1 MDLAE
6 NHMRNAGYGGFS
18 FRDLAAE
25 IGIKSASVHH
35 HFPTKAT
42 MAAAV
47 ARRYADRFFA
57 TVARSS
63 DVTADEAIA
72 AYRSA
77 FKAALD
83 RDGMMCLFG
92 VLGAEA
98 GGLSPEVANE
108 ILTFFRRCIEDLSQ
122 RIGGPDAEARAFQ
135 VIATLEGGTDPPA
148 PAGQVIPLHPGQA
161 ETVEFDELE
170 RLSMAET
177 CARLTALKVPH
188 ERLSDFHLKI
198 GCINHYPTTGVTMLD
213 GKKKFRQTGF
223 EFLLT
228 VLREPHVLRSVATPT
243 PPSRPTT
250 EATPAGTRSIRLDP

>member
-1 MDLAE
+1 
-6 NHMRNAGYGGFS
+6 MRNAGYGGFS

-42 MAAAV
+42 MATAV

-135 VIATLEGGTDPPA
+135 VIATLEGGMMLARAYQDTSPFDQA
-148 PAGQVIPLHPGQA
+148 AAGLA
-161 ETVEFDELE
+161 
-170 RLSMAET
+170 
-177 CARLTALKVPH
+177 
-188 ERLSDFHLKI
+188 
-198 GCINHYPTTGVTMLD
+198 
-213 GKKKFRQTGF
+213 
-223 EFLLT
+223 
-228 VLREPHVLRSVATPT
+228 
-243 PPSRPTT
+243 
-250 EATPAGTRSIRLDP
+250 

>member
-1 MDLAE
+1 VNETAERLMDLAE
-6 NHMRNAGYGGFS
+6 SHMRNAGYGGFS

-57 TVARSS
+57 TVSRSRNE
-63 DVTADEAIA
+63 TAHEAIA

-83 RDGMMCLFG
+83 PDGAMCLFG

-98 GGLSPEVANE
+98 GGLPPEVANE
-108 ILTFFRRCIEDLSQ
+108 ILSFFRRCIEDLSQ

-135 VIATLEGGTDPPA
+135 IIATLEGGMMLARACQDTTAFDHA
-148 PAGQVIPLHPGQA
+148 AAG
-161 ETVEFDELE
+161 
-170 RLSMAET
+170 
-177 CARLTALKVPH
+177 
-188 ERLSDFHLKI
+188 
-198 GCINHYPTTGVTMLD
+198 
-213 GKKKFRQTGF
+213 
-223 EFLLT
+223 
-228 VLREPHVLRSVATPT
+228 VL
-243 PPSRPTT
+243 
-250 EATPAGTRSIRLDP
+250 